1 MDDFMKRSWQYLWAL
16 FFLTPVLLLLINSF
30 AYNWRW
36 GEVLPPGLSLRGWSV
51 LLGEPQ
57 LIRAVLTSFVIG
69 IFVILLNFVIA
80 LPAARKLAFHSFKG
94 KAWLETI
101 LILPILIPSLAV
113 VMGIHIAM
121 IRIGL
126 SDTILGVILIHLIP
140 TVPYSIKIFRAGFER
155 LGGDLENQV
164 VTLGGNKAYA
174 FYSVYLPQMI
184 NSFRSAV
191 FLIFVISLSQFA
203 LTAIIGGGNVLT
215 LALLYFPYLSSVDTS
230 VIASFSLL
238 FALLPIMVVILFE
251 SMLYLINP
259 YKNRSLRK

>member
-1 MDDFMKRSWQYLWAL
+1 MDDSMKRTWHFVWAL
-16 FFLTPVLLLLINSF
+16 FFLTPVLLLLLNSF
-30 AYNWRW
+30 AFNWRW
-36 GEVLPPGLSLRGWSV
+36 PEVLPPGLSLRGWSV
-51 LLGEPQ
+51 LMREPQ

-69 IFVILLNFVIA
+69 ISVIFLNFVIA

-94 KAWLETI
+94 KAWLETL

-121 IRIGL
+121 IRVGL
-126 SDTILGVILIHLIP
+126 SDTILGVIIIHLIP

-155 LGGDLENQV
+155 LGVGFENQV
-164 VTLGGNKAYA
+164 VTLGGNKLYA

-184 NSFRSAV
+184 SSFRSAV

-215 LALLYFPYLSSVDTS
+215 LALLYFPYLNSVDTS

-238 FALLPIMVVILFE
+238 FAILPILVVILFE
-251 SMLYLINP
+251 GMFHLMNP
-259 YKNRSLRK
+259 YKNRSFRK